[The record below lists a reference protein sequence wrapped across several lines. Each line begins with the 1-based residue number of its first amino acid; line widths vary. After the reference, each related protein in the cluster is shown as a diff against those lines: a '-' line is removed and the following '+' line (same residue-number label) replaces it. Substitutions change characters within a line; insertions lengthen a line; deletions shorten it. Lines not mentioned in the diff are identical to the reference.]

1 VALISVGIDHEHA
14 SLDLLERASIPE
26 HEWSKVLRTLMSQ
39 RNVHEAVFVSTCLRT
54 EVVAVIDRFHG
65 AIEEITHT
73 LAEATDLAPEAF
85 VDHLTVNFDRGVAT
99 HLFSVASGLKS
110 VVPGEFEVL
119 GQLRRALELA
129 VEEQTA
135 GPEIT
140 ELFQRAIASGRRV
153 RNETTIARGST
164 SFAQTSVMMA
174 TEDLGVDLDGS
185 DVLIIGAGQLASGI
199 ARTLL
204 ERSARLRRMTIC
216 NRTTERVERL
226 RDELADPRVV
236 VATLEDVATLATT
249 ARLVVAA
256 VEVAAPIITR
266 GDLARCHQEVLFV
279 DLGLPRAI
287 ASDVSGLPNV
297 RRIDIGDLHERVGQA
312 LVDRRDAVD
321 DAQRIVADDVEK
333 YLSDQRA
340 RGASAIVSDLRE
352 RFDEVVASEMAR
364 REGDLDDLTEGQRE
378 KVASILRT
386 VVAKIAHR
394 PTVVLKEAA
403 GTDQGTRLS
412 EATRTLFDL

>member
-1 VALISVGIDHEHA
+1 MAVISVGIDHEHA
-14 SLDLLERASIPE
+14 SLDLLERASVPE

-39 RNVHEAVFVSTCLRT
+39 RNIHEAVFVSTCLRT

-73 LAEATDLAPEAF
+73 LAEATDLAPSEFA
-85 VDHLTVNFDRGVAT
+85 DHLTVNFDRGVAT
-99 HLFSVASGLKS
+99 HLFSVAAGLKS

-129 VEEQTA
+129 IEEQTA

-140 ELFQRAIASGRRV
+140 ELFQRAISAGRRV
-153 RNETTIARGST
+153 RIETPIARGST
-164 SFAQTSVMMA
+164 SFAQASVMMA
-174 TEDLGVDLDGS
+174 TDDLGVDLDGS
-185 DVLIIGAGQLASGI
+185 DVIIIGAGQLASGI

-204 ERSARLRRMTIC
+204 ERPARLRRMTIC
-216 NRTTERVERL
+216 NRTTIRGERL
-226 RDELADPRVV
+226 RDELGDPRV
-236 VATLEDVATLATT
+236 ALGTLEDVSTLITT

-256 VEVAAPIITR
+256 VEVSEPVITR
-266 GDLARCHQEVLFV
+266 GDLERCQQNVLFV
-279 DLGLPRAI
+279 DLGLPRAV
-287 ASDVSGLPNV
+287 ASDVSGLANV
-297 RRIDIGDLHERVGQA
+297 RRIDIGDLRERVGQA
-312 LVDRRDAVD
+312 LGDRREAVD
-321 DAQRIVADDVEK
+321 DAQRIVSDDVEK
-333 YLSDQRA
+333 YLNDQRA
-340 RGASAIVSDLRE
+340 RGASAIVSELRE
-352 RFDEVVASEMAR
+352 HFDDVVAGEMTR
-364 REGDLDDLTEGQRE
+364 RESDLEGLTTEQRE
-378 KVASILRT
+378 RVASILRS

>member
-1 VALISVGIDHEHA
+1 MALISVGIDHEHA
-14 SLDLLERASIPE
+14 SLDLLERASVPE
-26 HEWSKVLRTLMSQ
+26 HEWSKVLRTLLSQ
-39 RNVHEAVFVSTCLRT
+39 RNIHEAVFVSTCLRT

-73 LAEATDLAPEAF
+73 IAGATGLAPGEF
-85 VDHLTVNFDRGVAT
+85 TDHLTVNFDRDVAT

-129 VEEQTA
+129 IEEQTA

-153 RNETTIARGST
+153 RNETPIARGST
-164 SFAQTSVMMA
+164 SFAQASVMMA
-174 TEDLGVDLDGS
+174 TEELGVDLDGA
-185 DVLIIGAGQLASGI
+185 DVIIIGAGQLASGI
-199 ARTLL
+199 ARALL
-204 ERSARLRRMTIC
+204 ERPSRLRRMTIC
-216 NRTTERVERL
+216 NRTTARGERL
-226 RDELADPRVV
+226 RDELGDARVT
-236 VATLEDVATLATT
+236 VATLEDVTSLITT

-256 VEVAAPIITR
+256 VEVSSPVVTR
-266 GDLARCHQEVLFV
+266 GDLERCREDVLFV
-279 DLGLPRAI
+279 DLGLPRAV
-287 ASDVSGLPNV
+287 ASDVGGLANV
-297 RRIDIGDLHERVGQA
+297 RRIDIDDLRERVGQA
-312 LVDRRDAVD
+312 LGDRREAIQDAE
-321 DAQRIVADDVEK
+321 RIVAEDVEK
-333 YLSDQRA
+333 FLNDQRA
-340 RGASAIVSDLRE
+340 RGAAAIVSELRE
-352 RFDEVVASEMAR
+352 YFDDVVAGEMAR
-364 REGDLDDLTEGQRE
+364 REGDLDGLSAEQRE
-378 KVASILRT
+378 KVASILRS

>member
-1 VALISVGIDHEHA
+1 MALISVGIDHEHA
-14 SLDLLERASIPE
+14 SLDLLERASVPE
-26 HEWSKVLRTLMSQ
+26 HEWSKVLRTLLSQ
-39 RNVHEAVFVSTCLRT
+39 RNIHEAVFVSTCLRT

-73 LAEATDLAPEAF
+73 IAGATGLAPGEFA
-85 VDHLTVNFDRGVAT
+85 DHLTVNFDRDVAT

-129 VEEQTA
+129 IEEQTA

-153 RNETTIARGST
+153 RNETPIARGST
-164 SFAQTSVMMA
+164 SFAQASVMMA
-174 TEDLGVDLDGS
+174 TEELGVDLDGA
-185 DVLIIGAGQLASGI
+185 DVIIIGAGQLASGI
-199 ARTLL
+199 ARALL
-204 ERSARLRRMTIC
+204 ERPSRLRRMTIC
-216 NRTTERVERL
+216 NRTTARGERL
-226 RDELADPRVV
+226 RDELGDARVT
-236 VATLEDVATLATT
+236 VATIGDVTTLITT

-256 VEVAAPIITR
+256 VEVSSPVVTR
-266 GDLARCHQEVLFV
+266 GDLERCREEVLFV
-279 DLGLPRAI
+279 DLGLPRAV
-287 ASDVSGLPNV
+287 ASDVRGLANV
-297 RRIDIGDLHERVGQA
+297 RRIDIDDLRERVGQA
-312 LVDRRDAVD
+312 LGDRREAIRDAE
-321 DAQRIVADDVEK
+321 RIVTDDVEK
-333 YLSDQRA
+333 FLNDQRA
-340 RGASAIVSDLRE
+340 RGAAAIVSELRE
-352 RFDEVVASEMAR
+352 YFDDVVAGEMSR
-364 REGDLDDLTEGQRE
+364 RDGDLDGLSAEQRE
-378 KVASILRT
+378 KVASILRS

>member
-1 VALISVGIDHEHA
+1 MALISVGIDHEHA

-39 RNVHEAVFVSTCLRT
+39 RNIHEAVFVSTCLRT

-73 LAEATDLAPEAF
+73 IAEATGLAPGEF
-85 VDHLTVNFDRGVAT
+85 DDHLTVNFDRAVAT

-140 ELFQRAIASGRRV
+140 ELFQRAISSGRRV
-153 RNETTIARGST
+153 RSETPIARGST
-164 SFAQTSVMMA
+164 SFAQASVLMA
-174 TEDLGVDLDGS
+174 TDDLGVDISGS
-185 DVLIIGAGQLASGI
+185 DVVIIGAGQLAGGI
-199 ARTLL
+199 SRALL
-204 ERSARLRRMTIC
+204 DRPARLRRMIIC
-216 NRTTERVERL
+216 NRTTARAERL
-226 RDELADPRVV
+226 RDELGDPRVTV
-236 VATLEDVATLATT
+236 GALDEVNDLITT
-249 ARLVVAA
+249 ASLVVAA
-256 VEVAAPIITR
+256 VEVASPIVTR
-266 GDLARCHQEVLFV
+266 RDLEGCHHDVLFV
-279 DLGLPRAI
+279 DLGLPRAV
-287 ASDVSGLPNV
+287 ASDVTGLANV
-297 RRIDIGDLHERVGQA
+297 RRIDIDDLRERVGQA
-312 LVDRRDAVD
+312 LGDRREAID
-321 DAQRIVADDVEK
+321 DAQRIVAEDVEK

-340 RGASAIVSDLRE
+340 RGASAIVSELRE
-352 RFDEVVASEMAR
+352 HFDEVVASEMSR
-364 REGDLDDLTEGQRE
+364 RESDLEGLTEEQRE
-378 KVASILRT
+378 RVASILRS

>member
-1 VALISVGIDHEHA
+1 VAVISVGIDHEHA
-14 SLDLLERASIPE
+14 SLDLLERASVPE

-39 RNVHEAVFVSTCLRT
+39 RNIHEAVFVSTCLRT

-73 LAEATDLAPEAF
+73 LAEATDLAPSEFA
-85 VDHLTVNFDRGVAT
+85 DHLTVNFDRAVAT
-99 HLFSVASGLKS
+99 HLFSVAAGLKS

-129 VEEQTA
+129 IEEQTA

-153 RNETTIARGST
+153 RIETPIARGST
-164 SFAQTSVMMA
+164 SFAQASVMMA
-174 TEDLGVDLDGS
+174 TDDLGVDLDGS
-185 DVLIIGAGQLASGI
+185 DVIIIGAGQLASGI

-204 ERSARLRRMTIC
+204 ERPARLRRMTIC
-216 NRTTERVERL
+216 NRTASRGERL
-226 RDELADPRVV
+226 RDELGDVRVAV
-236 VATLEDVATLATT
+236 GTLEDVTTLITS

-256 VEVAAPIITR
+256 VEVAAPVITR
-266 GDLARCHQEVLFV
+266 GDLEQCGQDVLFV
-279 DLGLPRAI
+279 DLGLPRAV

-297 RRIDIGDLHERVGQA
+297 RRIDIGDLRERVGQA
-312 LVDRRDAVD
+312 LGDRREAVD
-321 DAQRIVADDVEK
+321 EAQRIVSDDVEK

-340 RGASAIVSDLRE
+340 RGASAIVSELRE
-352 RFDEVVASEMAR
+352 HFDDVVASEMTR
-364 REGDLDDLTEGQRE
+364 RENDLEGLTPEQRDR
-378 KVASILRT
+378 VASILRS

>member
-1 VALISVGIDHEHA
+1 VAVISVGIDHEHA

-39 RNVHEAVFVSTCLRT
+39 RNIHEAVFVSTCLRT
-54 EVVAVIDRFHG
+54 EVVAVIDRYHG

-73 LAEATDLAPEAF
+73 LAEATDLAPSEF
-85 VDHLTVNFDRGVAT
+85 VDHLTVNFDRDVAT
-99 HLFSVASGLKS
+99 HLFSVAAGLKS

-129 VEEQTA
+129 IEEQTA

-140 ELFQRAIASGRRV
+140 ELFQRAVASGRRV
-153 RNETTIARGST
+153 RTDTPIAPGST
-164 SFAQTSVMMA
+164 SFAQASVMMA
-174 TEDLGVDLDGS
+174 TDDLGVDLTDA
-185 DVLIIGAGQLASGI
+185 DVIIIGAGQLASGI

-204 ERSARLRRMTIC
+204 ERPARLRRMTIC
-216 NRTTERVERL
+216 NRTTTRGERL
-226 RDELADPRVV
+226 RDELADPRVIV
-236 VATLEDVATLATT
+236 GSLEDVAVLITT

-256 VEVAAPIITR
+256 VEVSSPVITR
-266 GDLARCHQEVLFV
+266 GDLERCAQDVLFV
-279 DLGLPRAI
+279 DLGLPRAV
-287 ASDVSGLPNV
+287 ASDVSGLANV
-297 RRIDIGDLHERVGQA
+297 QRIDIGDLRERVGQA
-312 LVDRRDAVD
+312 LGDRREAVD
-321 DAQRIVADDVEK
+321 EAQRIVSDDVEK

-340 RGASAIVSDLRE
+340 RGASAIVSELRE
-352 RFDEVVASEMAR
+352 HFDGVVASEMIR
-364 REGDLDDLTEGQRE
+364 RDSDLEGLTPEQRE
-378 KVASILRT
+378 RVASILRS

>member
-1 VALISVGIDHEHA
+1 MAVISVGIDHEHA
-14 SLDLLERASIPE
+14 SLDLLERASVAE

-39 RNVHEAVFVSTCLRT
+39 RNIHEAVFVSTCLRT

-73 LAEATDLAPEAF
+73 LAEATDLAPSEF

-99 HLFSVASGLKS
+99 HLFSVAAGLKS

-129 VEEQTA
+129 IEEQTA

-153 RNETTIARGST
+153 RTETPIARGST
-164 SFAQTSVMMA
+164 SFAQASVVMA
-174 TEDLGVDLDGS
+174 TDDLGVDLDGS
-185 DVLIIGAGQLASGI
+185 DVVIIGAGQLASGI

-204 ERSARLRRMTIC
+204 ERPARLRRMTIC
-216 NRTTERVERL
+216 NRTVARGERL
-226 RDELADPRVV
+226 RDELGDPRVSV
-236 VATLEDVATLATT
+236 GTLEDVSTLITT

-256 VEVAAPIITR
+256 VEVAAPVITR
-266 GDLARCHQEVLFV
+266 GDLERCRQDVLFV
-279 DLGLPRAI
+279 DLGLPRAV
-287 ASDVSGLPNV
+287 ASDVSGLANV
-297 RRIDIGDLHERVGQA
+297 RRIDIGDLRERVGQA
-312 LVDRRDAVD
+312 LGDRREAVD
-321 DAQRIVADDVEK
+321 EAQRIVSDDVEK

-340 RGASAIVSDLRE
+340 RGASAIVSELRE
-352 RFDEVVASEMAR
+352 HFDEVVASEMTR
-364 REGDLDDLTEGQRE
+364 REGDLEGLTPEQRE
-378 KVASILRT
+378 RVASILRS

>member
-1 VALISVGIDHEHA
+1 MALISVGIDHEHA
-14 SLDLLERASIPE
+14 SLDLLERASVPE

-39 RNVHEAVFVSTCLRT
+39 RNIHEAVFVSTCLRT

-73 LAEATDLAPEAF
+73 IAEATGLAPDEF
-85 VDHLTVNFDRGVAT
+85 SDHLTVNFDRAVAT

-129 VEEQTA
+129 IEEQTA

-153 RNETTIARGST
+153 RTETPIARGST
-164 SFAQTSVMMA
+164 SFAQASVMMA
-174 TEDLGVDLDGS
+174 TDDLGVDLEGA
-185 DVLIIGAGQLASGI
+185 DVVIIGAGQLAAGI

-204 ERSARLRRMTIC
+204 GRPANLRHMTIC
-216 NRTTERVERL
+216 NRTSARSERL
-226 RDELADPRVV
+226 RDELDDPRVSV
-236 VATLEDVATLATT
+236 GTLGDVRTLITT

-256 VEVAAPIITR
+256 VEVASPIVTR
-266 GDLARCHQEVLFV
+266 SDLERCREDVLFV
-279 DLGLPRAI
+279 DLGLPRAV
-287 ASDVSGLPNV
+287 ASDVTGLDHV
-297 RRIDIGDLHERVGQA
+297 RRIDIGDLRERVGQA
-312 LVDRRDAVD
+312 LGDRREAID
-321 DAQRIVADDVEK
+321 DAQRIVAEDVEK

-340 RGASAIVSDLRE
+340 RGASAIVSELRGY
-352 RFDEVVASEMAR
+352 FDDIVAGEMSR
-364 REGDLDDLTEGQRE
+364 RDGDLDGLTLEQRE
-378 KVASILRT
+378 KVASILRS